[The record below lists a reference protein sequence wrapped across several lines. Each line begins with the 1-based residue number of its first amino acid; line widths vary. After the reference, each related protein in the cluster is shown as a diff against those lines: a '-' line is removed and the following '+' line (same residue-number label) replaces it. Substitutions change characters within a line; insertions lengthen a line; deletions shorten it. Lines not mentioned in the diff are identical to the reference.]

1 MVTRVIRA
9 WIGCCCAAIGLAL
22 LGCTAS
28 RVADPPDS
36 TMTHYQA
43 VATQIDYPAAGL
55 CDESLADTP
64 APRTIRDL
72 AHVQFQDLTLQDAIR
87 TALCKSRVLLDLG
100 GTVLRTP
107 DNLQTNYGIAV
118 TETDPQYGP
127 EAALTRV

>member
-1 MVTRVIRA
+1 MRHHLFLLCNTSFDRMLLR
-9 WIGCCCAAIGLAL
+9 GDLPGAAGLH
-22 LGCTAS
+22 GFG

-72 AHVQFQDLTLQDAIR
+72 AHVQFQRPDFARRDPHRALQIAGLAGSGRHGAAHARQLADE
-87 TALCKSRVLLDLG
+87 
-100 GTVLRTP
+100 LRHRG
-107 DNLQTNYGIAV
+107 N
-118 TETDPQYGP
+118 
-127 EAALTRV
+127 